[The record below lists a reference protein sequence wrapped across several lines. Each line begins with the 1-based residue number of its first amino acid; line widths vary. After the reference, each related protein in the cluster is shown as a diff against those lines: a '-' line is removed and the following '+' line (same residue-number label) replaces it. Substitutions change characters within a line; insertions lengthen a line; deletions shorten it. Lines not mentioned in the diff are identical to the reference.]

1 MIKLVNFIILDQ
13 EIQNQDLD
21 WGKTKLVD

>member
-13 EIQNQDLD
+13 KIQNSDLIP
-21 WGKTKLVD
+21 GKTKLVD

>member
-13 EIQNQDLD
+13 EIQNPNLD
-21 WGKTKLVD
+21 REKTKLVD